1 MAEVKDEVGV
11 RGSGEVMSEIE
22 RTREN
27 LASTIDALTE
37 RVSPGSVAR
46 QGMAELREQAARPEV
61 RMAAAGAVAVV
72 TVAVIA
78 YAVWRRRK

>member
-1 MAEVKDEVGV
+1 MAEVKGEVAV
-11 RGSGEVMSEIE
+11 RGSGEVMTEIE

-37 RVSPGSVAR
+37 RVSPGNVVRHSLT
-46 QGMAELREQAARPEV
+46 EFREQASRPPV
-61 RMAAAGAVAVV
+61 RMAAGAVAVV

-78 YAVWRRRK
+78 FALWRHNK

>member
-1 MAEVKDEVGV
+1 MAEVKGEVAV
-11 RGSGEVMSEIE
+11 RGSGEVMTEIE

-37 RVSPGSVAR
+37 RVSPGNVVRHSLT
-46 QGMAELREQAARPEV
+46 EFREQASRPQV
-61 RMAAAGAVAVV
+61 RVAAGAVAVV

-78 YAVWRRRK
+78 FALWRHNK

>member
-1 MAEVKDEVGV
+1 MAEAKGEVAV

-37 RVSPGSVAR
+37 RVSPGNVAR
-46 QGMAELREQAARPEV
+46 HSLAEVREQFSRPQV
-61 RMAAAGAVAVV
+61 RMAAGAVALV
-72 TVAVIA
+72 TVAVVA
-78 YAVWRRRK
+78 FAVWRRSK

>member
-1 MAEVKDEVGV
+1 MAETKGEVAV
-11 RGSGEVMSEIE
+11 RDSGEVMSEIE

-37 RVSPGSVAR
+37 RVSPGNVVRHSLT
-46 QGMAELREQAARPEV
+46 EFREQASRPQV
-61 RMAAAGAVAVV
+61 RMAAGAVAVV

-78 YAVWRRRK
+78 FALWRHNK

>member
-1 MAEVKDEVGV
+1 MAEVKGEVAV

-37 RVSPGSVAR
+37 RVSPGNVAR
-46 QGMAELREQAARPEV
+46 HGLAEVREQFSRPQV
-61 RMAAAGAVAVV
+61 RMAAGAVALV
-72 TVAVIA
+72 TVAVVA
-78 YAVWRRRK
+78 FAVWRRNK

>member
-1 MAEVKDEVGV
+1 MAEAKGEVAV

-37 RVSPGSVAR
+37 RVSPGNVAR
-46 QGMAELREQAARPEV
+46 HGLAEVREQFSRPQV
-61 RMAAAGAVAVV
+61 RMAAGAVALA
-72 TVAVIA
+72 TVAVVA
-78 YAVWRRRK
+78 FAVWRRNK

>member
-1 MAEVKDEVGV
+1 MAEAKGEVAV

-37 RVSPGSVAR
+37 RVSPGNVAR
-46 QGMAELREQAARPEV
+46 HGLAEVREQFSRPQV
-61 RMAAAGAVAVV
+61 RMAAGAVALV
-72 TVAVIA
+72 TVAVVA
-78 YAVWRRRK
+78 FAVWRRSK